1 MVLPHAEALLVAI
14 GKTGS
19 RTGSKGAPPSNA
31 ATRFHWHPWGH
42 DGHVSEGNASAN
54 ARKLAL
60 CERTASEKWHPTYL
74 GTLTDLMSEMGHL
87 RRFGSICAVSGL
99 NSTADV
105 PGTIAI
111 SAPAEPGIN
120 REY

>member
-1 MVLPHAEALLVAI
+1 MKYAMLADSMPAAHSVLTEMSAHP
-14 GKTGS
+14 GS
-19 RTGSKGAPPSNA
+19 RSGSECRVNPLTSCRKGGQHN
-31 ATRFHWHPWGH
+31 
-42 DGHVSEGNASAN
+42 V
-54 ARKLAL
+54 ARKSCRMPA
-60 CERTASEKWHPTYL
+60 
-74 GTLTDLMSEMGHL
+74 MGHL

>member
-19 RTGSKGAPPSNA
+19 RTGSKGAPPRNA
-31 ATRFHWHPWGH
+31 ATRFHCRPWGH
-42 DGHVSEGNASAN
+42 GGHASAN

-74 GTLTDLMSEMGHL
+74 RTLTDLMSEMGL
-87 RRFGSICAVSGL
+87 GRAKTPFEGS
-99 NSTADV
+99 
-105 PGTIAI
+105 
-111 SAPAEPGIN
+111 
-120 REY
+120 R